1 MESSTILFIVTLV
14 TLFIF
19 LRWLIT
25 PIPQEVPYEVEQ
37 ITSQNQSRPVP
48 TNNHV
53 RFNSGNSTNDT
64 RSTSNIREI
73 TPSMIEIVQAIGPQ
87 LTESQIR
94 LDLQRSGSV
103 EATVNNYM
111 ENGNL
116 PFPEGESAPQPQP
129 VDSHNI
135 PPSTV
140 SLNLL
145 EKYGLTEDEAVEGTP
160 EETKGK
166 WGASKEERST
176 FLEKKRKEM
185 ILNARKRLASQLS
198 NEKPNVL

>member
-1 MESSTILFIVTLV
+1 
-14 TLFIF
+14 
-19 LRWLIT
+19 
-25 PIPQEVPYEVEQ
+25 
-37 ITSQNQSRPVP
+37 
-48 TNNHV
+48 
-53 RFNSGNSTNDT
+53 
-64 RSTSNIREI
+64 
-73 TPSMIEIVQAIGPQ
+73 MIEIVQSIGPQ

-111 ENGNL
+111 ENGTL
-116 PFPEGESAPQPQP
+116 PFPEGETAPQQTAPT
-129 VDSHNI
+129 HNI

-160 EETKGK
+160 EELKGK